1 MKPKEKKVLLGMGL
15 DSDGE
20 ARVTRGENFLLV
32 GGKAETHENM
42 QEKAVKF
49 NEKLRERGRSLD
61 DIGRDEARE
70 IAAEIDVKF
79 L

>member
-61 DIGRDEARE
+61 DIGRDEAME